1 MAPGMK
7 RTLADL
13 ARTVGG
19 ELHGADAEFGA
30 VTIDTRRL
38 AAGDLFM
45 ALPGSRVD
53 GHDYV
58 TAAAAA
64 AAAGAVVSRLISVP
78 LPQILV
84 PDVEVALTRAA
95 AAWRSQY
102 SLPIIAVAG
111 SNGKTTVKEMIAS
124 ILARAGKC
132 LATSGN
138 LNNHLGVPLTL
149 LRLEPGHRS
158 AVVEIGA
165 NRAGEVAVLAALV
178 NPRVGL
184 ITNAGAEHL
193 EGFGSIEGA
202 ARAEGE
208 MVAALGPD
216 QIAVINADDPFAGM
230 WKGMTRARVVT
241 FGFAPGSSM
250 RASELGQTI
259 DERGFAAKFVL
270 QCRNGTVPVELA
282 LAGRHN
288 VQNATCAAAAALA
301 VGCNLSQIAAG
312 LAEVLPVNGRLQ
324 SRRTAQGALLID
336 DSYNANPASTLAA
349 LEVMRSAPGRRWMV
363 LGDMAELGAHA
374 EASHRDIGRAARELG
389 IERLFT
395 FGTLAALAA
404 DAFGDGGKYS
414 DIDALQQELA
424 AQLQPDVCLLVKGSR
439 VNRLERLVAGLGAA
453 PILRRTGQ

>member
-1 MAPGMK
+1 MK

-30 VTIDTRRL
+30 VSIDTRRL

-45 ALPGSRVD
+45 ALPGSHAD
-53 GHDYV
+53 GHDFV
-58 TAAAAA
+58 PAAAAA
-64 AAAGAVVSRLISVP
+64 AAAGAVVSRLISVA
-78 LPQILV
+78 LPQVLV

-95 AAWRSQY
+95 AAWRGQFA
-102 SLPIIAVAG
+102 LPIIAVAG
-111 SNGKTTVKEMIAS
+111 SNGKTTVKEMVAA
-124 ILARAGKC
+124 ILSRAGKC

-149 LRLEPGHRS
+149 LRIEPAHRS

-193 EGFGSIEGA
+193 EGFGSIEGV

-216 QIAVINADDPFAGM
+216 QIAVINADDPFAGL

-250 RASELGQTI
+250 RARDLAQRV
-259 DERGFAAKFVL
+259 DERGFASSFVIE
-270 QCRNGTVPVELA
+270 CRNGTVPVELA

-288 VQNATCAAAAALA
+288 VQNALCAAAATLA
-301 VGCNLSQIAAG
+301 VGCSLSQIAQG
-312 LAEVLPVNGRLQ
+312 LADVLPVNGRLQ

-349 LEVMRSAPGRRWMV
+349 LEVMRTAPGRRWMV
-363 LGDMAELGAHA
+363 LGDMAELGEHA
-374 EASHRDIGRAARELG
+374 AASHRDIGAAAREHG
-389 IERLFT
+389 IEKLYT
-395 FGTLAALAA
+395 FGALAALAA
-404 DAFGDGGKYS
+404 DTFGRGERFT
-414 DIDALQQELA
+414 DIDALQRVLA
-424 AQLQPDVCLLVKGSR
+424 AELQPEVCLLVKGSR

-453 PILRRTGQ
+453 PILRKAGN

>member
-1 MAPGMK
+1 MK

-13 ARTVGG
+13 ARIVGG
-19 ELHGADAEFGA
+19 ELHGTDAEFRA
-30 VTIDTRRL
+30 VTIDTRKL

-45 ALPGSRVD
+45 ALPGTHAD

-58 TAAAAA
+58 AAAAAA
-64 AAAGAVVSRLISVP
+64 AAAGAVVSRLVSVP
-78 LPQILV
+78 MPQILV

-95 AAWRSQY
+95 AAWRGQFT
-102 SLPIIAVAG
+102 LPIIAVAG
-111 SNGKTTVKEMIAS
+111 SNGKTTVKEMIAA
-124 ILARAGKC
+124 ILARAGRC
-132 LATSGN
+132 LSTSGN

-149 LRLEPGHRS
+149 LRLESGHRS

-208 MVAALGPD
+208 MVAALGTD

-230 WKGMTRARVVT
+230 WKGMTRARVVS
-241 FGFAPGSSM
+241 FGFAAGSAM
-250 RASELGQTI
+250 RARDLAQRI
-259 DERGFAAKFVL
+259 DERGFASTFTL
-270 QCRNGTVPVELA
+270 ECRNGTVKVELA

-288 VQNATCAAAAALA
+288 VQNAMCAAAATLV
-301 VGCNLSQIAAG
+301 VGCSLKQIADG

-349 LEVMRSAPGRRWMV
+349 LDVMRSAPGRRWMV
-363 LGDMAELGAHA
+363 LGDMAELGEHGA
-374 EASHRDIGRAARELG
+374 ESHREVGRAARAQG

-395 FGTLAALAA
+395 FGPLAALAGEG
-404 DAFGDGGKYS
+404 FGGAQGYT
-414 DIDALQQELA
+414 DIDELQRVLA
-424 AQLQPDVCLLVKGSR
+424 AELQPDVSLLVKGSR

-453 PILRRTGQ
+453 PILRKAGQ